1 MADLKSEAK
10 NVASTKRYADI
21 DFRFKPHPVT
31 GDVTIKYDSDAI
43 TRSVRNIVLTNF
55 YERPFKPS
63 LGSSIRN
70 QLFELGTDRKV
81 NRMAKKVQKVIEDFE
96 PRVENVKVL
105 LGDVSDRNELNVT
118 IFYNIKNSAQ
128 TQEMD
133 FTVNRAR

>member
-1 MADLKSEAK
+1 MADLKSQGQ
-10 NVASTKRYADI
+10 NVAESKLYADI
-21 DFRFKPHPVT
+21 DFRFKPHPIT

-43 TRSVRNIVLTNF
+43 RRAVRNIVLTNF

-70 QLFELGTDRKV
+70 QLFELDTDRKT
-81 NRMAKKVQKVIEDFE
+81 RRLARKVQKIIEDFE
-96 PRVENVKVL
+96 PRVEKVKVL
-105 LGDVSDRNELNVT
+105 LGEVSDRNEMNVT

-128 TQEMD
+128 QQEMD

>member
-1 MADLKSEAK
+1 MAQLKSETK
-10 NVASTKRYADI
+10 NVANTKLYADI

-31 GDVTIKYDSDAI
+31 GDVTIKYDSDSVRRA
-43 TRSVRNIVLTNF
+43 VRNIVLTNF

-70 QLFELGTDRKV
+70 QLFELDTDRKT
-81 NRMAKKVQKVIEDFE
+81 RRLARKVQKIIEDFE
-96 PRVENVKVL
+96 PRVEKVKVL
-105 LGDVSDRNELNVT
+105 LGEVSDRNEMNVT

-128 TQEMD
+128 QQEMD

>member
-43 TRSVRNIVLTNF
+43 TRAVRNIVLTNF

-70 QLFELGTDRKV
+70 QLFELSTDRKV

>member
-1 MADLKSEAK
+1 MADLKSEGQ
-10 NVASTKRYADI
+10 NVANTKLYADI
-21 DFRFKPHPVT
+21 DFRFKPHPIT

-43 TRSVRNIVLTNF
+43 RRAVRNIVLTNF

-70 QLFELGTDRKV
+70 QLFELDTDRKTRRLARKV
-81 NRMAKKVQKVIEDFE
+81 KKIIEDFE
-96 PRVENVKVL
+96 PRVEKVKVL
-105 LGDVSDRNELNVT
+105 LGEVSDRNEMNVT

-128 TQEMD
+128 QQEMD